1 MSAALSVLRTTGGRL
16 GPQLPDRFHRIKGF
30 ARRRAHSPGP
40 KPTDEH
46 NRCELKP
53 GTPRR
58 SKNALSLVC
67 LLQSLPPYVVYFG
80 LPRFAVPK
88 PVPEAVPGR
97 SARLTCPRKRFETER
112 RFSCPRCSNHAA
124 RIGYHRRQAIA
135 RQECDNLMD
144 PFSGGEGAGGPRC
157 GCPPRARREGRR
169 RTAGASWH
177 ESGLAFSPPPPSGIL
192 FP

>member
-1 MSAALSVLRTTGGRL
+1 LAFRAGHEISRL
-16 GPQLPDRFHRIKGF
+16 VDDGLVSPFLGAVRI
-30 ARRRAHSPGP
+30 PGP
-40 KPTDEH
+40 KPTDQH

-112 RFSCPRCSNHAA
+112 SFSCPRYSNHPA
-124 RIGYHRRQAIA
+124 RIG
-135 RQECDNLMD
+135 
-144 PFSGGEGAGGPRC
+144 
-157 GCPPRARREGRR
+157 
-169 RTAGASWH
+169 
-177 ESGLAFSPPPPSGIL
+177 
-192 FP
+192 